1 MNLKKSLFNKTLI
14 IGILVF
20 IPIFIILLIILC
32 RNVITPSNQE
42 IINELKNTKC
52 YSSKVE
58 YVFKNSKSQFEESTI
73 QYYSFDKGSRIEFKD
88 GYERVKVYK
97 GEEIK
102 VEGNQD
108 EEYTLDKD
116 IDIIYPLAFIEN
128 ILSNPQSGEIKEVKA
143 EWGEG
148 IYLQVDMKYNSKNK
162 HLNKAEFYVD
172 KNKKVP
178 VLLKILDDSN
188 KERVIITYKDFKKEK
203 SLNDDLF

>member
-1 MNLKKSLFNKTLI
+1 MNSKKNLFNKKI
-14 IGILVF
+14 IMGILISV
-20 IPIFIILLIILC
+20 PIFIILFIILC
-32 RNVITPSNQE
+32 RNIITPSNQD

-58 YVFKNSKSQFEESTI
+58 YVFKNSKAQFEESTM

-88 GYERVKVYK
+88 GYEGVKVYK

-102 VEGNQD
+102 VEGTQD

-128 ILSNPQSGEIKEVKA
+128 VLSNPQDGDIKEVKA
-143 EWGEG
+143 DWGQG
-148 IYLQVDMKYNSKNK
+148 VYLQVDMKYSGKNK
-162 HLNKAEFYVD
+162 HLNKAELYVD

-188 KERVIITYKDFKKEK
+188 KERIVIIYKDFKKEK
-203 SLNDDLF
+203 FLNDNLF